1 MDSYISNPILKSSR
15 ATLGTTKLYQLC
27 QDLKDTSQ
35 DNTSMAAP
43 LLVSEQEVEYE
54 PITASL
60 QAQQRQ

>member
-1 MDSYISNPILKSSR
+1 MDSYISNPILKFSR
-15 ATLGTTKLYQLC
+15 ATFGRTKLYQLC

-43 LLVSEQEVEYE
+43 VLVSELEVEYE